1 MTPVSVKA
9 RDGEN
14 IMCYLSS
21 PPGSENKPLVLF
33 IYGGPQARYH
43 WGYHPACQFLCNRG
57 FRTPQVNYR
66 GSTGFGER
74 FLKLGM
80 NGQFYQSVQT
90 DISDASVAFS
100 SGQDMVI
107 FGASFGG
114 YSALWGITEASELY
128 KCAMVKCPLTVVGAA
143 NEEGRKMFGGGPLI
157 AKYWQQVFGFDVS
170 NTREVAK
177 KTSPLHQMNKLASGA
192 SIQLFHGENDPR
204 APFEH
209 SIRVI
214 DEENAQIKKGKNI

>member
-1 MTPVSVKA
+1 
-9 RDGEN
+9 
-14 IMCYLSS
+14 
-21 PPGSENKPLVLF
+21 
-33 IYGGPQARYH
+33 
-43 WGYHPACQFLCNRG
+43 
-57 FRTPQVNYR
+57 
-66 GSTGFGER
+66 
-74 FLKLGM
+74 M

-214 DEENAQIKKGKNI
+214 DEENAQIKKGKNISGEFISFADEGHGTCKEENMLYMYKRIEENLCRQFNIDIVSGCDCKNDTAYVRWSSSEVPSKKLSENEDCTMSKKQQ